1 VSSAFVQFSPTTFKK
16 ILAWI
21 YSDVQLSSQCLDNGE
36 DVCYERCR
44 YRYEVV
50 ARSMSTWFDPF
61 CVRKKESS
69 QAPRHKLEDRNRED
83 LLVSHACLHP
93 RIPCMSSS
101 SYHYTQHMI
110 AVQPRKIIRMNSLL
124 ALPPAAT
131 ALPTPASSL
140 LLALRPDSA
149 VGAQPRPLGRSVQ

>member
-1 VSSAFVQFSPTTFKK
+1 MSSAFVQFSPTTFRK

-21 YSDVQLSSQCLDNGE
+21 YSDVQLSSQCLDSGE

-83 LLVSHACLHP
+83 LLVSHTRLHP
-93 RIPCMSSS
+93 HIIICTPRRI
-101 SYHYTQHMI
+101 T
-110 AVQPRKIIRMNSLL
+110 VQPRKIIRMNSLF

-131 ALPTPASSL
+131 ALPTAPSL

-149 VGAQPRPLGRSVQ
+149 IGAQPRSFRGSVQ